1 MKAILN
7 ENPEYIIVGDRL
19 RTVDQAKVDE
29 LASSMDELGLQTPIH
44 VRFGPDPEDEDAEC
58 FHLVA
63 GAHRLAAAKK
73 LGWQSIDIIQLDIDE
88 RAAALWEIDENL
100 IRAELTPTERA
111 DCINRRK
118 QIYEQVHPETA
129 HGANKGADGKFA
141 PRSQVGNTDDQ
152 PSFIDDTAA
161 KTGRS
166 RTSVA
171 RDAERGEKVCDEA
184 KAIIKGTKADTG
196 KTLDE
201 LKGLPPDEQVR
212 LAKEKVAPK
221 RSKVGPVKET
231 LSDFEIYR
239 KQLNDIIN
247 AWNKAGVE
255 ARKEFREII
264 DTPVFDGPA
273 SRLQVVT

>member
-111 DCINRRK
+111 NCINRRK
-118 QIYEQVHPETA
+118 QIYEHVHPETA
-129 HGANKGADGKFA
+129 HGAVGRAGRGKDA
-141 PRSQVGNTDDQ
+141 NLATL
-152 PSFIDDTAA
+152 SFVDDTAL
-161 KTGRS
+161 KTGQSTRK
-166 RTSVA
+166 VA

-196 KTLDE
+196 KFLDE

-212 LAKEKVAPK
+212 LAKEKVAPT
-221 RSKVGPVKET
+221 RSKVGPVKDT

-247 AWNKAGVE
+247 AWNKAGTE
-255 ARKEFREII
+255 ARREFREII
-264 DTPVFDGPA
+264 DTPVFDGPT
-273 SRLQVVT
+273 SKLQVVR